1 MGGQSFDSMVAGE
14 PSLLRLV
21 ENAIIDAHRRRYA
34 RDGRAWS
41 EPVAYRWLRYEDP
54 DPIARLAD
62 GLRRIVAEGGE
73 VDAELT
79 GRAVASARE
88 LGYSK

>member
-1 MGGQSFDSMVAGE
+1 MIAGE

-21 ENAIIDAHRRRYA
+21 ENAIIDAHRRRFA
-34 RDGRAWS
+34 LDGRVWT
-41 EPVAYRWLRYEDP
+41 EPAAYRWLRYEDP

-62 GLRRIVAEGGE
+62 GLHRIVAEGGE
-73 VDAELT
+73 IDAGLA

-88 LGYSK
+88 LGYSG